1 MRRQNVGNQQQNL
14 HFKKVS
20 FPPRTSFAGHLAGI
34 LVGLLYTQGPMK
46 KIMETCAGAELKHLW
61 LDSKLEV
68 HLDFNVY
75 RNNPKFPCGSA

>member
-1 MRRQNVGNQQQNL
+1 
-14 HFKKVS
+14 
-20 FPPRTSFAGHLAGI
+20 
-34 LVGLLYTQGPMK
+34 MK